1 MRPADARPA
10 KPTTLRRRAKALE
23 RTLREC
29 AGVRHR
35 TREARDATQELQ
47 DVRALLAQPEEKADM
62 TVKTDMADMTE
73 RTVGTDGADAPAGP
87 AGEATTTCPTCG
99 PAHPL
104 RRLVTES
111 LLSCETCGTSTPYVE
126 WNWNAHGHDKMPE
139 FQQFSYKR
147 ANHFVEWLNASQGKE
162 GTTVPDGVL
171 EACVR
176 HVRQQGIP
184 PERVTPMTVRQALKA
199 IGKRKYYENT
209 TLIWAKLT
217 GKQPQQFTAQQEE
230 ALKTMFLSIQEPF
243 ERVRASKAPERR
255 NFLSYSYCLFK
266 FCELLGLDSFLT
278 GFSLLKGRDKLYKQD
293 VIFEGICK
301 ELDWQFIPS
310 V

>member
-1 MRPADARPA
+1 MESGPDARTLKPA
-10 KPTTLRRRAKALE
+10 AARRRIKALT

-35 TREARDATQELQ
+35 TREARDAAQELQ
-47 DVRALLAQPEEKADM
+47 DLQDMLLGSVP
-62 TVKTDMADMTE
+62 VVS
-73 RTVGTDGADAPAGP
+73 RLPP
-87 AGEATTTCPTCG
+87 SPPGEPDTTCPECG
-99 PAHPL
+99 PAYPL
-104 RRLVTES
+104 QRLVTES
-111 LLSCETCGTSTPYVE
+111 LLSCSNCGTSTPYVE

-162 GTTVPDGVL
+162 GTTIPDDVL
-171 EACVR
+171 QACVR
-176 HVRQQGIP
+176 HIRQTGMP
-184 PERVTPMTVRQALKA
+184 VDRVTPATVRQALKA

-243 ERVRASKAPERR
+243 ERVRASKVPERR

-293 VIFEGICK
+293 VLFEGICK